1 MDIIIGIIVAIV
13 AIVIA
18 LKLLGLLLTGIG
30 MLFSYLER
38 FIFATIGWGILGAI
52 ITHFALDK
60 WEYGAIGGAVW
71 GLITE
76 IFRLFYSRCPHCG
89 SKNTGHEYMEDG
101 VKYKL
106 EGNLRHCNNC
116 GRDFTT

>member
-13 AIVIA
+13 VIVIA

-30 MLFSYLER
+30 MLFSLER

>member
-13 AIVIA
+13 VIVIA

-76 IFRLFYSRCPHCG
+76 IFRLCCSETVRLKTAGTVSSATETAF
-89 SKNTGHEYMEDG
+89 
-101 VKYKL
+101 
-106 EGNLRHCNNC
+106 
-116 GRDFTT
+116 

>member
-13 AIVIA
+13 VIVIA

-38 FIFATIGWGILGAI
+38 FIFAAIGWGILGAI

-76 IFRLFYSRCPHCG
+76 IFAYFIHAAPTVEAKTQG
-89 SKNTGHEYMEDG
+89 MNIWKMG
-101 VKYKL
+101 
-106 EGNLRHCNNC
+106 
-116 GRDFTT
+116 